1 MLAYNTQQRQM
12 LLDFLNKH
20 IDESISAAQIISAL
34 RSNGISESAVYRNL
48 AALEE
53 DGEIIKISKP
63 GERKSVYRA
72 NNEKCRNHF
81 HLFCVSCKKTTHVS
95 EDASKRLESSLND
108 CDGFLVDKDE
118 TMIYGICKDC
128 RGRK

>member
-1 MLAYNTQQRQM
+1 M
-12 LLDFLNKH
+12 LLDFLNEH
-20 IDESISAAQIISAL
+20 VDESLSAAQIISAL
-34 RSNGISESAVYRNL
+34 SGNGISESAVYRNL

-53 DGEIIKISKP
+53 GGEIVKISKP
-63 GERKSVYRA
+63 GERKSVYRV

-95 EDASKRLESSLND
+95 EDASERLANSLND

-128 RGRK
+128 RGIGRK